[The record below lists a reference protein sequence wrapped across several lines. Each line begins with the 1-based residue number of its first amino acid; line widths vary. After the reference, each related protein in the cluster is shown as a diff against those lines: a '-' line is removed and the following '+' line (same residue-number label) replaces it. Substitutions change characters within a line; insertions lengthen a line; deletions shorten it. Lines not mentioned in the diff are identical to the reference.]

1 MTSPVV
7 TSGLADDTGI
17 SATDCITRDA
27 TLTGAADANAVVHFT
42 VDGVAIAETA
52 TADASG
58 VWTFAPPGLADGF
71 HTIVAS
77 ETNLSGE
84 TGTSG
89 DLNFTLDTTAPT
101 LTISSSPTVLRGM
114 VEAAIFFTFSED
126 PGSTF
131 DPDAGPAPL
140 LRLGRLW

>member
-1 MTSPVV
+1 MPTPWCISPS
-7 TSGLADDTGI
+7 TALPS
-17 SATDCITRDA
+17 RRPRRP
-27 TLTGAADANAVVHFT
+27 TLRG
-42 VDGVAIAETA
+42 
-52 TADASG
+52 
-58 VWTFAPPGLADGF
+58 PPGLADGF